1 MPENIMKVDRNIL
14 IYAFRYSL
22 GRMSSA
28 PHFVVENIKQ
38 NINLISKDD
47 LELFIREIKECENYG
62 MDFDKEFW
70 LNFVDYLEAELKSRS
85 K

>member
-28 PHFVVENIKQ
+28 PYFVVENIKQ